1 MSVCVDSEEW
11 TYFRERVDTEGGV
24 VLYFTL
30 YVLKPFVL

>member
-11 TYFRERVDTEGGV
+11 TYFREDTEGGV